1 MKTLQAPPKLAVIN
15 DVAGYG
21 RCSTLVSIPV
31 ISVLG
36 VQACLV
42 PTAFFSNHTG
52 FPTWHFDDYTEQMPE
67 YLNAWQKLSLNF
79 DGIYV
84 GFLGSDAQID
94 IVESF
99 LLQHP
104 ESKVLID
111 PVLGDHGK
119 TYSTVTDRH
128 CTRIRDLVKRA
139 DIITPNITEACLL
152 TDTPFKESGWKEA
165 ELSALATKLHA
176 LGPKKAVITGIC
188 GDDCLINFY
197 YEVNTSDAPNAPLR
211 TGLIQSPIAGEFRHG
226 TGDIFASILAADALK
241 QIPFADSVKKAASF
255 ISTCIAGSDALQ
267 IPLKEGVCF
276 ENYLSELL
284 P

>member
-1 MKTLQAPPKLAVIN
+1 MKLLQAPPKLAVIN

-21 RCSTLVSIPV
+21 RCSTMVSVPI

-36 VQACLV
+36 VQPCLV

-52 FPTWHFDDYTEQMPE
+52 FPTWHFDDYTKQMPA
-67 YLNAWQKLSLNF
+67 YLSAWQKLQLTF

-84 GFLGSDAQID
+84 GFLGSDSQAD

-99 LLQHP
+99 LCGHP
-104 ESKVLID
+104 ESLILID

-119 TYSTVTDRH
+119 TYSTVTARH
-128 CTRIRDLVKRA
+128 CERMKDLIKKA
-139 DIITPNITEACLL
+139 DIITPNITEACIL
-152 TDTPFKESGWKEA
+152 TDTPFKESGWNTD
-165 ELSALATKLHA
+165 ELCTLALRLRS
-176 LGPKKAVITGIC
+176 LGPQKAVITGIH

-197 YEVNTSDAPNAPLR
+197 YEFVSPDAGMR
-211 TGLIQSPIAGEFRHG
+211 TGIIKNPIAGQFRHG
-226 TGDIFASILAADALK
+226 TGDIFASILAADSLK
-241 QIPFADSVKKAASF
+241 QVPFSGSVKKATSF
-255 ISTCIAGSDALQ
+255 IRTCIAGSDALQ

-284 P
+284 

>member
-1 MKTLQAPPKLAVIN
+1 MKLLQAPPKLAIIN

-21 RCSTLVSIPV
+21 RCSTMVSVPI

-36 VQACLV
+36 VQPCLV

-52 FPTWHFDDYTEQMPE
+52 FPTWHFDDYTDHMPA
-67 YLNAWQKLSLNF
+67 YLNAWQKLKLTF

-84 GFLGSDAQID
+84 GFLGSDSQVD

-99 LLQHP
+99 LCNHP
-104 ESKVLID
+104 ESLILVD

-119 TYSTVTDRH
+119 TYGTVTEHH
-128 CTRIRDLVKRA
+128 CERMKELVKKA
-139 DIITPNITEACLL
+139 DIITPNITEACIL
-152 TDTPFKESGWKEA
+152 TDTPFKETGWNSD
-165 ELSALATKLHA
+165 ELCSLALRLCS

-197 YEVNTSDAPNAPLR
+197 CELVSSDTPIR
-211 TGLIQSPIAGEFRHG
+211 TGTIKNPIAGQFRHG
-226 TGDIFASILAADALK
+226 TGDIFASILAADSLK
-241 QIPFADSVKKAASF
+241 QVPFADSVKKAASF
-255 ISTCIAGSDALQ
+255 IRTCIAGSDALQ

-276 ENYLSELL
+276 ENYLSELF
-284 P
+284 